1 MPRAF
6 INSEFAKHQSNLVT
20 SISVTV
26 EHLAITCV
34 MDVKK
39 IFCKQSSYVQQLY
52 YECKFDNYDQPSEK
66 KEIMNHC
73 SHQ

>member
-6 INSEFAKHQSNLVT
+6 INSEFAKHRSNLVT

-26 EHLAITCV
+26 EHLAITCT

-39 IFCKQSSYVQQLY
+39 IFCKQSSYVQ
-52 YECKFDNYDQPSEK
+52 NY
-66 KEIMNHC
+66 IMNVSLIIVTNHLKRKKL
-73 SHQ
+73 